1 MLDIT
6 VCLISSISESS
17 RFKYPSYWEKMSE
30 NENLKLIEVQKGSQ
44 QWQRIE
50 QRVHKILKVTIEKI
64 EIVQNKN
71 IFNYYQ
77 NSKSFIEKENGGNA
91 DEMQLFHGTRSTNP
105 STIYSSSKGFGHQY
119 SSSGMWGAAT
129 YFAQNGKKKYN
140 QIFFLKF

>member
-1 MLDIT
+1 
-6 VCLISSISESS
+6 
-17 RFKYPSYWEKMSE
+17 MSE

-50 QRVHKILKVTIEKI
+50 QRVHQTLGVTIEKI

-91 DEMQLFHGTRSTNP
+91 NEMQLFHGTRSTHP
-105 STIYSSSKGFGHQY
+105 STIYNGSKGFDHQY
-119 SSSGMWGAAT
+119 STSGMWGAAT
-129 YFAQNGKKKYN
+129 YFAQNGKKIQPN
-140 QIFFLKF
+140 FFSQNLK